1 MYKII
6 ATAGEDDLE
15 KLETLDSSAIDVLE
29 VRLDLFSKKYIKES
43 LHESLKKWNKS
54 LLFTYRL
61 KEDSNQKK
69 HTKIKYDYISYLLD
83 FYNSENNYIDIDIIK
98 EDSIFNRI
106 TDSKYTHIYSYHDF
120 NGFPKIEKMK
130 SFINSI
136 KDKNNN
142 PMNIYKFAVYPSS
155 SEEDFKFLEAGFE
168 LSKENKMIL
177 IIMGERGIYTR
188 IFGDLFGS
196 SFTYACLDEPRAP
209 GQIKGID
216 LLKFRKISGKFK

>member
-43 LHESLKKWNKS
+43 LYESLKKWNKS

-155 SEEDFKFLEAGFE
+155 SGEDFKFLEAGFE

-216 LLKFRKISGKFK
+216 ILKFRKISGKFN

>member
-43 LHESLKKWNKS
+43 LYESLKKWNKS

-142 PMNIYKFAVYPSS
+142 PMNIYKFAIYTSS
-155 SEEDFKFLEAGFE
+155 S
-168 LSKENKMIL
+168 
-177 IIMGERGIYTR
+177 
-188 IFGDLFGS
+188 
-196 SFTYACLDEPRAP
+196 
-209 GQIKGID
+209 
-216 LLKFRKISGKFK
+216 